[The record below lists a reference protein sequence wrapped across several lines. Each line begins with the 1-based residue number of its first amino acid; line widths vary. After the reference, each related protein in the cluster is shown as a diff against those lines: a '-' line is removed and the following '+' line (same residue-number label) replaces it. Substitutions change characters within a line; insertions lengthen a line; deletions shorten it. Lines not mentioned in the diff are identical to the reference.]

1 MVKIEIMVSLAIYM
15 AGMLYIGYWSYK
27 KTSDLSDYMLGG
39 RGLGPAVTALSA
51 GASDMSGWMLMGLP
65 GAMYATGLSSVWI
78 AIGLLIGAYANY
90 LIIAPRLRTYTEVAN
105 DSITIPDFLENRFKD
120 RTKILRFVS
129 AIVILV
135 FFTFYASAG
144 LVSGGRL
151 FENSFNLDYKI
162 GLFVTVGVVVAYTLF
177 GGFLAVSWTDFVQGC
192 IMFIA
197 LVLVPIVAFTDVGG
211 VTETFNTI
219 KQVDASH
226 LDMFKGTTI
235 LGIIS
240 FLAWGLGYFG
250 QPHIIVRF
258 MAITSIKDL
267 KTSRRIGVG
276 WMTISIIG
284 AMLTGL
290 IGIAYYAKN
299 NATLQD
305 PEMVFVTF
313 SNILFHPYITGFLL
327 SAILASIM
335 SSISSQLL
343 VISSAV
349 TEDFYK
355 TFFRRN
361 ASDKELVFIG
371 RLSVLVVAMIAVVLA
386 YHPSDTILTL
396 VGYAWAGF
404 GSAFGPVILLSL
416 YWKRTNKWGVLAG
429 MIVGAVVVIAWV
441 QIPSLKAIMYEMVP
455 GFFCS
460 LLTVIVVSLLT
471 KEPVKAVH
479 REFNE
484 MEAILEEETK

>member
-1 MVKIEIMVSLAIYM
+1 MVSLAIYM

-105 DSITIPDFLENRFKD
+105 DSITIPDFFENRFKD

-267 KTSRRIGVG
+267 KTSRRIGIG

-404 GSAFGPVILLSL
+404 GSAFGPAILLSL

-471 KEPVKAVH
+471 KEPVKAVY

-484 MEAILEEETK
+484 MEAVLEEEMK

>member
-1 MVKIEIMVSLAIYM
+1 MKIEIMVSLAIYM

-267 KTSRRIGVG
+267 KTSRRIGIG

-404 GSAFGPVILLSL
+404 GSAFGPAILLSL

-429 MIVGAVVVIAWV
+429 MIVGALVVITWV
-441 QIPSLKAIMYEMVP
+441 QILSLKATMYEMVP

-460 LLTVIVVSLLT
+460 LLTVIIVSLLT

-484 MEAILEEETK
+484 MEAVLEEEKK

>member
-1 MVKIEIMVSLAIYM
+1 MVSLAIYM

-226 LDMFKGTTI
+226 LDMFNGTTI

>member
-1 MVKIEIMVSLAIYM
+1 MVSLAIYM

-267 KTSRRIGVG
+267 KTSRRIGIG
-276 WMTISIIG
+276 WMTISLIG

-404 GSAFGPVILLSL
+404 GSAFGPAILLSL

-484 MEAILEEETK
+484 MEAILEKETK

>member
-1 MVKIEIMVSLAIYM
+1 MKIEIMVSLAIYM

-267 KTSRRIGVG
+267 KTSRRIGIG

-404 GSAFGPVILLSL
+404 GSAFGPAILLSL

-471 KEPVKAVH
+471 KEPIKAIH

-484 MEAILEEETK
+484 MEAVLEEETK

>member
-1 MVKIEIMVSLAIYM
+1 MKIEIMVSLAIYM

-197 LVLVPIVAFTDVGG
+197 LVLVPLVAFTDVGG

-267 KTSRRIGVG
+267 KTSRRIGIG

-355 TFFRRN
+355 TFFRRD

-371 RLSVLVVAMIAVVLA
+371 RLSVLVVAMIAVALA

-404 GSAFGPVILLSL
+404 GSTFGPAILLSL

-429 MIVGAVVVIAWV
+429 MIVGAVVVITWV
-441 QIPSLKAIMYEMVP
+441 QIPILKATMYEMVP

-460 LLTVIVVSLLT
+460 LLAVIIVSLVT
-471 KEPVKAVH
+471 KEPVKAIH

-484 MEAILEEETK
+484 MEAVLEEETK

>member
-1 MVKIEIMVSLAIYM
+1 MVSLAIYM

-267 KTSRRIGVG
+267 KTSRRIGIG

-313 SNILFHPYITGFLL
+313 SNILFHSYITGFLL

-404 GSAFGPVILLSL
+404 GSAFGPAILLSL

>member
-1 MVKIEIMVSLAIYM
+1 MVSLAIYM

-51 GASDMSGWMLMGLP
+51 GASDMSVWMLMGLP

-226 LDMFKGTTI
+226 LDMFKGTTV

-267 KTSRRIGVG
+267 KTSRRIGIG

-404 GSAFGPVILLSL
+404 GSAFGPAILLSL

-484 MEAILEEETK
+484 MEAVLEEETK

>member
-1 MVKIEIMVSLAIYM
+1 MVSLAIYM

-267 KTSRRIGVG
+267 KTSRRIGIG

>member
-1 MVKIEIMVSLAIYM
+1 MKIEIMVSLAIYM

-151 FENSFNLDYKI
+151 FENFFNLDYKI

-267 KTSRRIGVG
+267 KTSRRIGIG

-404 GSAFGPVILLSL
+404 GSAFGPAILLSL

-460 LLTVIVVSLLT
+460 LLTVIVISLLT

-484 MEAILEEETK
+484 MEAVLEEETK

>member
-1 MVKIEIMVSLAIYM
+1 MKIEIMVSLAIYM

-404 GSAFGPVILLSL
+404 GSAFGPAILLSL
-416 YWKRTNKWGVLAG
+416 YWKRTNKWGVLTG

-484 MEAILEEETK
+484 MEAMLEEETK

>member
-1 MVKIEIMVSLAIYM
+1 MKIEIMVSLAIYM

-39 RGLGPAVTALSA
+39 RGLGPVVTALSA

-78 AIGLLIGAYANY
+78 TIGLLIGAYANY
-90 LIIAPRLRTYTEVAN
+90 LILAPRLRTYTEVAN

-219 KQVDASH
+219 KQVDVSH

-267 KTSRRIGVG
+267 KTSRRIGIG

-290 IGIAYYAKN
+290 VGIAYYAKN
-299 NATLQD
+299 NTTLQD

-371 RLSVLVVAMIAVVLA
+371 RLSVLIVAMIAVVLA

-404 GSAFGPVILLSL
+404 GSAFGPAILLSL

-429 MIVGAVVVIAWV
+429 MLVGAVVVITWV
-441 QIPSLKAIMYEMVP
+441 QIPNLKATMYEMVP

-460 LLTVIVVSLLT
+460 LLAVIVVSLLT
-471 KEPVKAVH
+471 KEPVKAIY

-484 MEAILEEETK
+484 MEAVLEEETK

>member
-1 MVKIEIMVSLAIYM
+1 MKIEIMVSLAIYM

-105 DSITIPDFLENRFKD
+105 DSITIPDFFENRFKD

-177 GGFLAVSWTDFVQGC
+177 GGFLALSWTDFVQGC

-267 KTSRRIGVG
+267 KTSRRIGIG

-404 GSAFGPVILLSL
+404 GSAFGPAILLSL

-471 KEPVKAVH
+471 KEPVKAVY

-484 MEAILEEETK
+484 MEAVLEEEMK

>member
-1 MVKIEIMVSLAIYM
+1 MKIEIMVSLAIYM

-267 KTSRRIGVG
+267 KTSRRIGIG

-404 GSAFGPVILLSL
+404 GSAFGPAILLSL

-479 REFNE
+479 REFNG
-484 MEAILEEETK
+484 MEAVLEEEKK

>member
-1 MVKIEIMVSLAIYM
+1 MVSLAIYM

-90 LIIAPRLRTYTEVAN
+90 LIIGPRLRTYTEVAN

-267 KTSRRIGVG
+267 KTSRRIGIG

-404 GSAFGPVILLSL
+404 GSAFGPAILLSL

-441 QIPSLKAIMYEMVP
+441 KIPSLKAIMYEMVP

>member
-1 MVKIEIMVSLAIYM
+1 MVSLAIYM

-90 LIIAPRLRTYTEVAN
+90 LILAPRLRTYTEVAN

-211 VTETFNTI
+211 ATETFNTI

-267 KTSRRIGVG
+267 KTSRRIGIG

-284 AMLTGL
+284 AMLTGFV
-290 IGIAYYAKN
+290 GIAYYAKN
-299 NATLQD
+299 NTTLQD

-404 GSAFGPVILLSL
+404 GSAFGPAILLSL

-429 MIVGAVVVIAWV
+429 MIVGAIVVITWV
-441 QIPSLKAIMYEMVP
+441 QIPGLKATMYEMVP

-460 LLTVIVVSLLT
+460 LLAVIVVSLLT
-471 KEPVKAVH
+471 KEPIKAIH

-484 MEAILEEETK
+484 MEAVLEEETN

>member
-1 MVKIEIMVSLAIYM
+1 MVSLAIYM

-129 AIVILV
+129 AVVILV

-211 VTETFNTI
+211 ITETFDTI

-267 KTSRRIGVG
+267 KTSRRIGIG

-299 NATLQD
+299 NTTLQD

-404 GSAFGPVILLSL
+404 GSAFGPAILLSL

-441 QIPSLKAIMYEMVP
+441 QIPSLKANMYEMVP

-484 MEAILEEETK
+484 MEAVLEEEKK

>member
-1 MVKIEIMVSLAIYM
+1 MKIEIMVSLAIYM

-90 LIIAPRLRTYTEVAN
+90 LILAPRLRTYTEVAN

-267 KTSRRIGVG
+267 KTSRRIGIG

-290 IGIAYYAKN
+290 VGIAYYAKN
-299 NATLQD
+299 NTTLQD

-313 SNILFHPYITGFLL
+313 SNILFHPYITGFLM

-404 GSAFGPVILLSL
+404 GSAFGPAILLSL

-429 MIVGAVVVIAWV
+429 MIVGAIVVITWV
-441 QIPSLKAIMYEMVP
+441 QIPGLKATMYEMVP

-460 LLTVIVVSLLT
+460 LLAVIVVSLLT
-471 KEPVKAVH
+471 KEPIKAIH

-484 MEAILEEETK
+484 MEAVLEEETK

>member
-1 MVKIEIMVSLAIYM
+1 MVSLAIYM
-15 AGMLYIGYWSYK
+15 AGMLYIGYWSFK

-226 LDMFKGTTI
+226 LDMFKGTTV

-267 KTSRRIGVG
+267 KTSRRIGIG

-404 GSAFGPVILLSL
+404 GSAFGPAILLSL

-484 MEAILEEETK
+484 MEAVLEEETK

>member
-1 MVKIEIMVSLAIYM
+1 MKIEIMVSLAIYM

-90 LIIAPRLRTYTEVAN
+90 LIIAPRLRTYTEVEN

-267 KTSRRIGVG
+267 KTSRRIGIG

-404 GSAFGPVILLSL
+404 GSAFGPAILLSL

>member
-1 MVKIEIMVSLAIYM
+1 MVSLAIYM

-129 AIVILV
+129 AVVILV

-211 VTETFNTI
+211 ITETFNTI

-267 KTSRRIGVG
+267 KTSRRIGMG

-299 NATLQD
+299 NMTLQD

-404 GSAFGPVILLSL
+404 GSAFGPAILLSL

-441 QIPSLKAIMYEMVP
+441 QIPNLKAIMYEMVP

-484 MEAILEEETK
+484 MEAVLEEEKK

>member
-1 MVKIEIMVSLAIYM
+1 MVSLAIYM

-105 DSITIPDFLENRFKD
+105 DSITIPDFLENRFRD

-226 LDMFKGTTI
+226 LDMFKGTTV

-267 KTSRRIGVG
+267 KTSRRIGIG

-299 NATLQD
+299 NAILQD

-404 GSAFGPVILLSL
+404 GSAFGPAILLSL

-484 MEAILEEETK
+484 MEAVLEEETK

>member
-1 MVKIEIMVSLAIYM
+1 MKIEIMVSLAIYM

-267 KTSRRIGVG
+267 KTSRRIGIG

-371 RLSVLVVAMIAVVLA
+371 RLSVLVVAIIAVVLA

-404 GSAFGPVILLSL
+404 GSAFGPAILLSL

-484 MEAILEEETK
+484 MEAVLEEETK

>member
-1 MVKIEIMVSLAIYM
+1 MKIEIMVSLAIYM

-197 LVLVPIVAFTDVGG
+197 LVLVPIVAVTDVGG

-267 KTSRRIGVG
+267 KTSRRIGIG

-404 GSAFGPVILLSL
+404 GSAFGPAILLSL

-484 MEAILEEETK
+484 MEAVLEEEKK

>member
-1 MVKIEIMVSLAIYM
+1 MKIEIMVSLAIYM

-90 LIIAPRLRTYTEVAN
+90 LILAPRLRTYTEVAN

-226 LDMFKGTTI
+226 LDMFKGTTV

-267 KTSRRIGVG
+267 KTSRRIGIG
-276 WMTISIIG
+276 WMAISIIG

-290 IGIAYYAKN
+290 VGIAYYAKN
-299 NATLQD
+299 NETLQD

-404 GSAFGPVILLSL
+404 GSAFGPAILLSL

-429 MIVGAVVVIAWV
+429 MIVGAIVVITWV
-441 QIPSLKAIMYEMVP
+441 QIPILKATMYEMVP

-460 LLTVIVVSLLT
+460 LLAVIVVSLLT
-471 KEPVKAVH
+471 KEPIKAIH

-484 MEAILEEETK
+484 MEAVLEEETK

>member
-1 MVKIEIMVSLAIYM
+1 MKIEIMVSLAIYM

-120 RTKILRFVS
+120 RKKILRFVS

-267 KTSRRIGVG
+267 KTSRRIGIG

-404 GSAFGPVILLSL
+404 GSAFGPAILLSL

-429 MIVGAVVVIAWV
+429 MIVGALVVITWV
-441 QIPSLKAIMYEMVP
+441 QISSLKATMYEMVP

-471 KEPVKAVH
+471 KEPVKAIH

-484 MEAILEEETK
+484 MEAVLEEETK

>member
-151 FENSFNLDYKI
+151 FENSFNLNYKI

-267 KTSRRIGVG
+267 KTSRRIGIG

-404 GSAFGPVILLSL
+404 GSAFGPAILLSL

-484 MEAILEEETK
+484 MEAVLEEEMK

>member
-1 MVKIEIMVSLAIYM
+1 MKIEIMVSLAIYM
-15 AGMLYIGYWSYK
+15 AGILYIGYWSYK

-129 AIVILV
+129 AVVILV

-211 VTETFNTI
+211 ITETFNTI

-226 LDMFKGTTI
+226 LDMFKGNTI

-267 KTSRRIGVG
+267 KTSRRIGIG

-299 NATLQD
+299 NTTLQD

-386 YHPSDTILTL
+386 YHPSDTILIL

-404 GSAFGPVILLSL
+404 GSAFGPAILLSL

-484 MEAILEEETK
+484 MEAVLEEEKK

>member
-1 MVKIEIMVSLAIYM
+1 MKIEIMVSLAIYM

-151 FENSFNLDYKI
+151 FENSFNLNYKI

-267 KTSRRIGVG
+267 KTSRRIGIG

-404 GSAFGPVILLSL
+404 GSAFGPAILLSL

-484 MEAILEEETK
+484 MEAVLEEEMK

>member
-1 MVKIEIMVSLAIYM
+1 MKIEIMVSLAIYM

-129 AIVILV
+129 AVVILV

-211 VTETFNTI
+211 ITETFNTI

-267 KTSRRIGVG
+267 KTSRRIGIG

-299 NATLQD
+299 NTTLQD

-404 GSAFGPVILLSL
+404 GSAFGPAILLSL

-484 MEAILEEETK
+484 MEAVLEEEKK